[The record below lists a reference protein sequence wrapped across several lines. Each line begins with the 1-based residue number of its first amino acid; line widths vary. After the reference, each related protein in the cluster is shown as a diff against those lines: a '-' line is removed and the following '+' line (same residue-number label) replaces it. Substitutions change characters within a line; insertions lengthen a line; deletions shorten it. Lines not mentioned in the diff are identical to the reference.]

1 MIDCG
6 NDWLGRVARIHPD
19 AILPTHAHPD
29 HAGGLKRGSPCPVF
43 ATAETWRIVKS
54 YPIAEPRVILP
65 HRKIAIG
72 GLEFEAFPVE
82 HSLRAPAVGY
92 RVGVDGVRLIYL
104 PDVAAIT
111 EPSYAFAGIDLYI
124 GDGATITRP
133 LLRQGANGLIGH
145 ASITTQLKWC
155 QQERVRRAIFTH
167 CGSQIVAG
175 DERRAASRVRE
186 LGQAHGVEAWIAHDG
201 LD

>member
-1 MIDCG
+1 MILKFLGTRGEIEARSRRHGKHSSLLVVELQKIMIDCG

-19 AILPTHAHPD
+19 AILLTHAHPD

-82 HSLRAPAVGY
+82 HSLRAPAKNV
-92 RVGVDGVRLIYL
+92 
-104 PDVAAIT
+104 
-111 EPSYAFAGIDLYI
+111 
-124 GDGATITRP
+124 
-133 LLRQGANGLIGH
+133 RQGMLRI
-145 ASITTQLKWC
+145 
-155 QQERVRRAIFTH
+155 
-167 CGSQIVAG
+167 
-175 DERRAASRVRE
+175 
-186 LGQAHGVEAWIAHDG
+186 
-201 LD
+201 